1 MKEKNKTRQVT
12 LIIIISIVL
21 IFFFSG
27 FSIGKEFSKTT
38 LEGTGGI
45 AQPILKVENNKPV
58 NINSKNNK
66 GIYEFKVKNYD
77 EKNIT
82 QVDLEY
88 YIEILSDINKNIS
101 VKIYKD
107 DKVLDINNKKTE
119 TFLITKDKKQEDN
132 YKIEIVC
139 NKNVAIEE
147 IMQEIQVKVHSE
159 QKRT

>member
-1 MKEKNKTRQVT
+1 M
-12 LIIIISIVL
+12 
-21 IFFFSG
+21 
-27 FSIGKEFSKTT
+27 
-38 LEGTGGI
+38 
-45 AQPILKVENNKPV
+45 
-58 NINSKNNK
+58 
-66 GIYEFKVKNYD
+66 
-77 EKNIT
+77 
-82 QVDLEY
+82 DLEY